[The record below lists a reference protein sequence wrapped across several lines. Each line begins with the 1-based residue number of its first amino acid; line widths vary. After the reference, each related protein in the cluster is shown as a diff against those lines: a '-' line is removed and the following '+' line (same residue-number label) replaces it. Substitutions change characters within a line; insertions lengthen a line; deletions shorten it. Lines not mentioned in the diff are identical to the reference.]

1 MVVNGFVNV
10 VITTIERRF
19 GMRSSET
26 GLIASGY
33 DVASFLCL
41 VPVTYFGGH
50 EAASKPRWIGWG
62 VVVLG
67 IGALVFASPHL
78 MAPPYRGD
86 QHQDNTCLAMAQ
98 LQKEIDANNTILKIE
113 GFSQVGL
120 FLFMYGP

>member
-1 MVVNGFVNV
+1 MFVCFSGMVVNGFVNV

-41 VPVTYFGGH
+41 VPVTYLGGH
-50 EAASKPRWIGWG
+50 PAASKPRWIGWG

-78 MAPPYRGD
+78 MAPAYRGD
-86 QHQDNTCLAMAQ
+86 HHQDNTCLAMAQ
-98 LQKEIDANNTILKIE
+98 LKREIDANNTRLNIPP
-113 GFSQVGL
+113 FSPVR
-120 FLFMYGP
+120 